1 MISWLADSGWT
12 GATQQVQRYTVV
24 VVAGGGGGG
33 AGVTDHG
40 ALTGLMDDDHPQY
53 LTAARGDARY
63 VTPAGQAAAIS
74 AGDSATL
81 SSAQTYALGLVD
93 ALTAASPSTL
103 DTLAEIAAALGQD
116 PTFAATI
123 TAALGKRV
131 RVDAIQN
138 FSVGEQAQARANIG
152 ATTVQH
158 EHSAADVTSGQVAP
172 ARLGT
177 GTADGTTYLRGDGA
191 WASPAGGS
199 APAAYTLTP
208 DVSHMLTPGG
218 YGTGAIG
225 GSETRGIGV
234 ILPHAITLTSIMVR
248 VATAGAGSS
257 SWAIYTESGSTLTR
271 IATLGDIDQT
281 TAGLK
286 TVTGSWS
293 IPGGRIWIL
302 WAGASGDYAVSPGA
316 VYSGAVPQGAN
327 QAGHGMFNGCVGLRW
342 GSGLP
347 LPATLDLTAQW
358 PATNDASVPRVAI
371 TVGA

>member
-1 MISWLADSGWT
+1 MIIVGEHPAPLTLNLTAGQSETIALARVDVAGEPAGWAGAVTLETGLAGVDAITSAVAGDLATFVVPVDLVDQLYAARLTPGATRVRLLEDGRVVAAGMISWLADSGWT

-152 ATTVQH
+152 AT
-158 EHSAADVTSGQVAP
+158 AAVLLQRWPVRRRAP
-172 ARLGT
+172 DRWLPGRRLG
-177 GTADGTTYLRGDGA
+177 RC
-191 WASPAGGS
+191 
-199 APAAYTLTP
+199 
-208 DVSHMLTPGG
+208 H
-218 YGTGAIG
+218 
-225 GSETRGIGV
+225 
-234 ILPHAITLTSIMVR
+234 
-248 VATAGAGSS
+248 AGSISGCAVRDDAGPDHNRGRGQGTRADS
-257 SWAIYTESGSTLTR
+257 SPSDG
-271 IATLGDIDQT
+271 GC
-281 TAGLK
+281 AGNSCR
-286 TVTGSWS
+286 G
-293 IPGGRIWIL
+293 
-302 WAGASGDYAVSPGA
+302 
-316 VYSGAVPQGAN
+316 
-327 QAGHGMFNGCVGLRW
+327 QACCPCV
-342 GSGLP
+342 
-347 LPATLDLTAQW
+347 
-358 PATNDASVPRVAI
+358 
-371 TVGA
+371 